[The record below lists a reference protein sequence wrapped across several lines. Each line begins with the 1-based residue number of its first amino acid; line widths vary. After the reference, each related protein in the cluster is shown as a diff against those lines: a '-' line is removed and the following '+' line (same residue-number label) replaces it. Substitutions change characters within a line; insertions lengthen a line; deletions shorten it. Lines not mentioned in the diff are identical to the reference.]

1 LSNLNVFVY
10 GTLKPSEVNYGRY
23 CAGKVVEEKRA
34 IALGQLYNLPL
45 GYPAMTPGE
54 SPVQGYLLTFTD
66 PGVLTILD
74 ELEDYDPN
82 QMPEQNEYNRQQIET
97 YNLSGQPLGFA
108 WVYLMTAKRVQRLG
122 GILIPSGCWS
132 SSISTFPS

>member
-1 LSNLNVFVY
+1 M
-10 GTLKPSEVNYGRY
+10 
-23 CAGKVVEEKRA
+23 EEKRA